1 MTARLRPLLAVALL
15 TTACEAGGRPP
26 AFVIL
31 GPSVPSPLLPA
42 TLYVW
47 DTREELGTW
56 VVNAVS
62 RGSLAVEGSGTDAFV
77 RIDRADREWVLRG
90 PDLDPPAAGVQTL
103 SVRYRWRPD
112 PGLPPTAAR
121 TARIT
126 AQFQTTTPVVAYDR
140 TAQAAA
146 SATLEPRDEWTVHR
160 FVPGNFAPPI
170 DVSYCYL
177 HSYGANRGVIE
188 IDRIEL
194 IR

>member
-1 MTARLRPLLAVALL
+1 MTARLRSLLAVAVL

-26 AFVIL
+26 AFVIP
-31 GPSVPSPLLPA
+31 GPSVPSPLPPA
-42 TLYVW
+42 TRYVW
-47 DTREELGTW
+47 DTRAELETW

-62 RGSLAVEGSGTDAFV
+62 RGSLAVEGSGADAFV

-90 PDLDPPAAGVQTL
+90 PDLDPPATGVQTL

-112 PGLPPTAAR
+112 PDLPSTAAR
-121 TARIT
+121 TARTT

-140 TAQAAA
+140 TAQATA
-146 SATLEPRDEWTVHR
+146 SATLEPRDEWTDHR
-160 FVPGNFAPPI
+160 FLPGNFAPPI
-170 DVSYCYL
+170 DISYCYL